1 MRMYHLVLLRPIPHL
16 GLTTTSS
23 ACQIK
28 IFQTVTVG
36 ASKDDFIPI
45 FVKPVEDRLNLVM

>member
-1 MRMYHLVLLRPIPHL
+1 MRMYHLALLRPIPHL

-28 IFQTVTVG
+28 IFQIVTVG
-36 ASKDDFIPI
+36 ASKDDFIPV
-45 FVKPVEDRLNLVM
+45 FVKLVDDRLKLVM